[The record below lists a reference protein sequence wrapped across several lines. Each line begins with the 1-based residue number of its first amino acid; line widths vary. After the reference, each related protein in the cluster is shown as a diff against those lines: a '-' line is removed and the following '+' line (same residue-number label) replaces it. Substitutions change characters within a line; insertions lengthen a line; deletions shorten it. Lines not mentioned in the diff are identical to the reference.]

1 MYSIYDRTLNVF
13 PQVVRVG
20 CPENT
25 VPLTSPANS
34 IFLVYLFSI
43 MNGETVSVN
52 DLLTSSYISRGKSN
66 LSDMIGNKV
75 LKTPFITETSTA
87 FIISSC

>member
-1 MYSIYDRTLNVF
+1 
-13 PQVVRVG
+13 VVRVG

-25 VPLTSPANS
+25 VPLTSPVSS
-34 IFLVYLFSI
+34 IFLVYLFNI
-43 MNGETVSVN
+43 MNGETVSVKH
-52 DLLTSSYISRGKSN
+52 LFTSEYISKGKSSF
-66 LSDMIGNKV
+66 SDIIGNKV